1 MASKGAENL
10 MASGWTWSQISA
22 RAILETRLS
31 DGAFRLLTY
40 LCWRMNKADGMS
52 WPSHASVVE
61 DMGIKSAQTV
71 RNRCKELE
79 GLGWL
84 KVHPREGQ
92 SNLYEVTIPQ
102 NRLEQTAPPSSS
114 IDPPRPTNLTPTP
127 QTSLTLTKG
136 SLTKEEEQEGDPS
149 PPPNPKTEQ
158 SLSAFS
164 EAATGWEEM
173 KRCSLN
179 SFDRENLAGASERYG
194 DELLLAAIKETNRQG
209 VNSWS
214 YVEAILEN
222 WAQEKIP
229 RVVRYT
235 DPDTGKIKVKEVGH
249 PTEKPSPTSWYNSFT
264 GQVEHL

>member
-1 MASKGAENL
+1 LRNITSKTGL
-10 MASGWTWSQISA
+10 V
-22 RAILETRLS
+22 
-31 DGAFRLLTY
+31 LTNV
-40 LCWRMNKADGMS
+40 LFVDLDIKALKRITYDLVQDM
-52 WPSHASVVE
+52 PAQRERSHVST
-61 DMGIKSAQTV
+61 G
-71 RNRCKELE
+71 
-79 GLGWL
+79 
-84 KVHPREGQ
+84 
-92 SNLYEVTIPQ
+92 EVSRF
-102 NRLEQTAPPSSS
+102 NGGG
-114 IDPPRPTNLTPTP
+114 LTPERETYTEITTQIP
-127 QTSLTLTKG
+127 TETT
-136 SLTKEEEQEGDPS
+136 TEEQEEGDPS